1 MNKRQSSNLKHLSM
15 SLQYVKE
22 LIVSKRHSMAGSL
35 LGDLSN
41 ARSYSSNVSSRS
53 RSAMCVTPSGS
64 FYRSSGNA
72 RSGRLRLD
80 GIINHFF
87 DLERDILERETISDC
102 F

>member
-1 MNKRQSSNLKHLSM
+1 M

-41 ARSYSSNVSSRS
+41 ARSYSSNVSTR
-53 RSAMCVTPSGS
+53 
-64 FYRSSGNA
+64 NA